1 MLYVVLFTVSEL
13 HTCINAVELCVSFGG
28 TSDQFSRH
36 AMQHS

>member
-13 HTCINAVELCVSFGG
+13 HINAVELCVSFGG